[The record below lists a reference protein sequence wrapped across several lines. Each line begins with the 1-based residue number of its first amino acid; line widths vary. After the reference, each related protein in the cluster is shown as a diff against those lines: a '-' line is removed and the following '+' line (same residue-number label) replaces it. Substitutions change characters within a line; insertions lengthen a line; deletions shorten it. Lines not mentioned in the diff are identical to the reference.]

1 MTDKYMEIFKSYLNY
16 SLTIEEYDEEGT
28 KIIRSVKENDL
39 FLFAN
44 LIIKYPNLF
53 WNIVSFHVN
62 YAIEEEDLLK
72 IFYELFLKFC
82 FNLSNTTPYSVSSVY
97 SAYVAKGSNFKTRL
111 TEAEG
116 KKIIKNILNK
126 PSIELTIG
134 EKRFVHLIKDEE
146 QIRIF
151 WKNEYT
157 KIKEWYDNINDEN
170 IQNILESLKDQG
182 LTDEK
187 TFYYIEKV
195 LEEKK
200 EYDKIDDSYV
210 ESYEKPKKVKKDF
223 DCKGLDLS
231 LKKRPMATS
240 KDIKQIQ
247 RELQE
252 IFDKVFK
259 EKQEL
264 SVDNYLLYL
273 QKSLLLESDED
284 KKAPE
289 LAKSLRQ
296 DLSTL
301 FLALQMN
308 EDTFNYLKEKGIF
321 TSDLDIETKEV
332 MIEISNIEGELNDAS
347 IEEKEIYY
355 ELLKEQYSKLKIL
368 LSKNYKYERTLKFN

>member
-231 LKKRPMATS
+231 LKKRPMVTS

-347 IEEKEIYY
+347 IEEKEVYY